1 MFFFLYNYDFF
12 IFAVYSRKVAFSA
25 THPLGFTSR
34 SGQTIVFP
42 HILSNVGGGY
52 NNQDGVFTAPVDGVY
67 VFFCKITQ
75 SRNDNDFYY
84 QFILNGSVKTIT
96 LIYGR
101 SDDPY
106 RTSSSLIA
114 LQLSRGDRVW
124 IKMQVGGSHSGQTD
138 GGDQSFSGFL
148 L

>member
-1 MFFFLYNYDFF
+1 M
-12 IFAVYSRKVAFSA
+12 
-25 THPLGFTSR
+25 
-34 SGQTIVFP
+34 FP
-42 HILSNVGGGY
+42 HIISNVGGGY

-75 SRNDNDFYY
+75 SVNNSDLLY
-84 QFILNGSVKTIT
+84 QFILNGSVKTTT
-96 LIYGR
+96 LVYGR

-124 IKMQVGGSHSGQTD
+124 IKMQVGGLHWGQTD
-138 GGDQSFSGFL
+138 GGDQSFSGFML
-148 L
+148 

>member
-1 MFFFLYNYDFF
+1 MVLFFFL
-12 IFAVYSRKVAFSA
+12 FAVISKKVAFSA
-25 THPLGFTSR
+25 THPQGFESV
-34 SGQTIVFP
+34 SGHTVVFP
-42 HILSNVGGGY
+42 HIISNVGGGY
-52 NNQDGVFTAPVDGVY
+52 NNQDGVFTVPVDGVY

-75 SRNDNDFYY
+75 GSNSHDLFF

-96 LIYGR
+96 LVYGR

-124 IKMQVGGSHSGQTD
+124 IKMQVGGLHWGQTD
-138 GGDQSFSGFL
+138 GGDQSFSGFML
-148 L
+148 